1 MKTISQTDWD
11 LDESYILLVPGFEG
25 RPQIFEIA
33 AERLKIRS
41 VSLQLGPDL
50 GRDSIQIIARN
61 AREVLFN
68 QQH

>member
-61 AREVLFN
+61 AREVLLN